1 MLDFDGSLSEIVARP
16 ELAAPVEGAVE
27 AVRALVPSFG
37 LVAVVSG
44 RPTDEVRELLGVEGV
59 RYEGSYGIGV
69 AADASTDLP
78 FAAVEQAA
86 AATPGAMV
94 EPKGFS
100 VAVHYRACLDRQA
113 AREALLIAL
122 RPVAEDSGLE
132 LIEGKMVV
140 ELVPAGSSHKG
151 DVVARLVRDAG
162 SLAALYA
169 GDDLPD
175 LAAFSALDALAA
187 EGVSVMKVAVRGD
200 ETPAELLRAA
210 DEVVEGPRGLV
221 ELLRE
226 LA

>member
-16 ELAAPVEGAVE
+16 ELAAPVAGAAD

-59 RYEGSYGIGV
+59 HYEGSYGIGV
-69 AADASTDLP
+69 AAAAPTDLP
-78 FAAVEQAA
+78 LPAVEQAA

-94 EPKGFS
+94 EPKGVS
-100 VAVHYRACLDRQA
+100 VAVHYRGCPDPQG
-113 AREALLIAL
+113 ARKALLLAL

-140 ELVPAGSSHKG
+140 ELVPVGSSHKG
-151 DVVARLVRDAG
+151 DVVARLVREVNA
-162 SLAALYA
+162 LAVLYA

-175 LAAFSALDALAA
+175 LAAFSALDDLAG
-187 EGVSVMKVAVRGD
+187 EGVSVLKVAVRGD
-200 ETPAELLRAA
+200 ETPTELLEAA
-210 DEVVEGPRGLV
+210 DEVVEGPFGLV